1 MQTDRRTE
9 GRTDKRTDRQ
19 VAVTQVPTAS
29 LPVVNWTCMDRSQYG
44 SHYVKVDVSKKENRL
59 LNSLQMPL
67 STFLDRYNTSD
78 WYLVDT
84 ILPQMAKDIQLPKCL
99 SCGGYRQTV
108 QDIVMWFSSG
118 NTKSS
123 FHFDT
128 VENLNC
134 QISGVKRWFFIDKE
148 EGGLHEAID
157 HMESDFSGVNVDAV
171 DLYHYPKFQNV
182 SWWSAESHVGDCV
195 YVPYKWFH
203 YVNSVGRNVATNIW
217 WTPFESF
224 NHTDCEANE
233 ELKQTTL
240 ADMKFTPGS
249 QIRFMMTELIKS
261 NNNKVTFKTANSL
274 FVREHDGT
282 PLMSQ
287 ETFNI
292 LDANN
297 DGLLTE
303 AEVNAMDTG
312 FFEKAID
319 CKPGEI
325 NIHGQHQVDTECVD
339 GKNCLDD
346 NDEEQNLWSSQRGHN
361 DV

>member
-1 MQTDRRTE
+1 MIHRLVLPWISFFSS
-9 GRTDKRTDRQ
+9 
-19 VAVTQVPTAS
+19 VAVGHPQGHLLPLGSQRDSEGQIEEIHGWTTPQQFYLQFVSAS
-29 LPVVNWTCMDRSQYG
+29 RPVVFRGVLNDSYAVQLWNDAYLKSQYG

-195 YVPYKWFH
+195 YVPYK
-203 YVNSVGRNVATNIW
+203 
-217 WTPFESF
+217 
-224 NHTDCEANE
+224 
-233 ELKQTTL
+233 
-240 ADMKFTPGS
+240 
-249 QIRFMMTELIKS
+249 
-261 NNNKVTFKTANSL
+261 
-274 FVREHDGT
+274 
-282 PLMSQ
+282 
-287 ETFNI
+287 
-292 LDANN
+292 
-297 DGLLTE
+297 
-303 AEVNAMDTG
+303 
-312 FFEKAID
+312 
-319 CKPGEI
+319 
-325 NIHGQHQVDTECVD
+325 
-339 GKNCLDD
+339 
-346 NDEEQNLWSSQRGHN
+346 
-361 DV
+361 